1 MATMNK
7 VIEHVDR
14 MHPNVFTDDDKYE
27 WIKTLEGLV
36 AHEVLQ
42 EDAPDYALPDDA
54 DKDLLVKSPYDDIYL
69 LYVTAMIHLHNREY
83 DHYNNAAV
91 VFHDRY
97 EQYKAWYIRNNPSC
111 KAKNFRNVMG

>member
-14 MHPNVFTDDDKYE
+14 MNPNVFTDDDKYE
-27 WIKTLEGLV
+27 WIKTLEALV

-42 EDAPDYALPDDA
+42 EEAPAYALPDDA
-54 DKDLLVKSPYDDIYL
+54 DTPLLVQSPYDDIYR
-69 LYVTAMIHLHNREY
+69 LYVTAMIYLHNREY
-83 DHYNNAAV
+83 DHYNNAV
-91 VFHDRY
+91 MVFHERY
-97 EQYKAWYIRNNPSC
+97 EQYKAWYIRHNASC